1 MTAQT
6 QAVLA
11 GVTLAG
17 LVLYG
22 FVTVGW
28 RVLLQYRRTGDTGL
42 RGRPHGAVGWLSGVV
57 LLAGIVLGVL
67 APVAHLAGWTGPSEV
82 SPVMWIPGG
91 MAFVAGFALTVRA
104 QLEMGDRWRIGV
116 DPSEETSLV
125 THGLF
130 RFVRNPIFSGM
141 MLVFVGVALLVP
153 GPLSWVGAALV
164 VFGLQ
169 VHVRGVEEPYL
180 ARVHGARYAHYA
192 AGTGRFIPGVGRRR
206 RDERG

>member
-1 MTAQT
+1 M
-6 QAVLA
+6 AVRWVEL
-11 GVTLAG
+11 GTLAG
-17 LVLYG
+17 LALYG
-22 FVTVGW
+22 LVTVGW
-28 RVLLQYRRTGDTGL
+28 RVLLQHRRTGDTGL

-67 APVAHLAGWTGPSEV
+67 APVARLVGWTGPSEV
-82 SPVMWIPGG
+82 SPVMSIPGG
-91 MAFVAGFALTVRA
+91 VVFVAGFALTVRA

-153 GPLSWVGAALV
+153 GPVSLAGAVLV
-164 VFGLQ
+164 VLGLQ
-169 VHVRGVEEPYL
+169 VHVRCVEEPYL
-180 ARVHGARYAHYA
+180 IGVHPTRYADYA
-192 AGTGRFIPGVGRRR
+192 ARTGRFIPGVGRLRP
-206 RDERG
+206 DERG